1 MFVRIHRQAPV
12 ATVLAL
18 AFLCMNSAAS
28 GLAAETANDAIPD
41 YASYAKVD
49 FLHVNSG
56 TVKAKR
62 LREKGWHV
70 VIEVPPA
77 EAPSRVTVTAQD
89 WDFMRLL
96 ALRGGGR
103 RLARPGDSIEVVVP
117 ADGTGWFFLLNPI
130 PAVSVREYRPKTLF
144 KLPDNTPQKAKYP
157 VVDIHAH
164 LRGVTAEDRLKVMDA
179 VGVAIVID
187 SPLGMPTE
195 MSYERFEN
203 KRPDR
208 FLTFGSI
215 DFSKRFEDDF
225 PANVI
230 AKLQTDAASMSVP
243 GVSEVIDKGSGVYGH
258 ALVAEP
264 RGTVLVDD
272 ERMMSI
278 WRAAARLKLPLLLH
292 VGEPIWFYEP
302 IDGNHEFLQW
312 QSISFRWN
320 LSGTGVPSRDEML
333 DRRARI
339 MDEVPD
345 LIVIG
350 AHMGH
355 LEDDLARLGETLDK
369 YPNFYV
375 EMGVRHVYLGLQP
388 HTARKFHIKYQDR
401 ILFGQDSALPAW
413 QYRQYFRFMET
424 DDDQITVRAN
434 EPKIYGLN
442 LPKDVLRKI
451 YYGNA
456 ARLMPKVKERLLKLH
471 PDLEFPE

>member
-1 MFVRIHRQAPV
+1 MLARIHHQALV
-12 ATVLAL
+12 ATILVLVFSG
-18 AFLCMNSAAS
+18 AFSTAI
-28 GLAAETANDAIPD
+28 GLAAEKVNDVISD
-41 YASYAKVD
+41 YASYSEVA
-49 FLHVNSG
+49 FLRVNPG
-56 TVKAKR
+56 TVKARR
-62 LREKGWHV
+62 LGAKGWHV
-70 VIEVPPA
+70 AIEVPPA
-77 EAPSRVTVTAQD
+77 QTPSRVTLTARD

-103 RLARPGDSIEVVVP
+103 RLARPGDSIELVVP
-117 ADGTGWFFLLNPI
+117 ADGIGWFFLLNPI
-130 PAVSVREYRPKTLF
+130 PEVSVREYRPKTLF

-157 VVDIHAH
+157 VVDVHAH
-164 LRGVTAEDRLKVMDA
+164 LRGVTAEERLKVMDA

-195 MSYERFEN
+195 VSYERFEQ
-203 KRPDR
+203 KYPDR

-215 DFSKRFEDDF
+215 DFSQRFEDNF

-230 AKLQTDAASMSVP
+230 TKLQSDATSMSVP

-264 RGTVLVDD
+264 RGQVFVDD
-272 ERMMSI
+272 AKMISI
-278 WRAAARLKLPLLLH
+278 WRTAARLKLPLLLH

-333 DRRARI
+333 DRRAHI

-345 LIVIG
+345 LTVIG

-355 LEDDLARLGETLDK
+355 LEDNLARLGETLDK

-401 ILFGQDSALPAW
+401 ILFGQDGALPVS

-424 DDDQITVRAN
+424 DDDQITIRAN

-442 LPKDVLRKI
+442 LPDDVLRKI

-456 ARLMPKVKERLLKLH
+456 ARLMPKVKGKLLKLY